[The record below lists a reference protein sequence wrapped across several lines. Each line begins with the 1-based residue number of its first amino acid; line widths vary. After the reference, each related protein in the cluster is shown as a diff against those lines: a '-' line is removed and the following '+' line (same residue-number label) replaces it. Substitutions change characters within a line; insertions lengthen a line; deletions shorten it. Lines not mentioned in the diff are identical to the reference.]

1 VTICTPAKAQMLEQG
16 RDVGLIARD
25 PVQCFGE
32 HNVELAMLGILQ
44 QGLDTRSEDDAGAR
58 DGGILIGI
66 DDLPTLLAR
75 MLTTDAQLVLDGHH
89 ALIVR
94 RVAGVKRNLWH
105 GLVSRLGLTS
115 IQPFT
120 PISRHKLIERP
131 PDAVAADV
139 SGELDRYLFE
149 QVTQD
154 EDVAGR
160 GMPNPDS
167 GGRFGE
173 AYRRRGSLSLAA
185 AGGLP

>member
-1 VTICTPAKAQMLEQG
+1 
-16 RDVGLIARD
+16 
-25 PVQCFGE
+25 
-32 HNVELAMLGILQ
+32 
-44 QGLDTRSEDDAGAR
+44 
-58 DGGILIGI
+58 
-66 DDLPTLLAR
+66 
-75 MLTTDAQLVLDGHH
+75 
-89 ALIVR
+89 
-94 RVAGVKRNLWH
+94 
-105 GLVSRLGLTS
+105 LGLTS

-131 PDAVAADV
+131 PDAVAVDV